1 MKYGGQ
7 TLLPELSQLID
18 LHELDK
24 EISEV
29 DHQLNQ
35 LPRELANRAQELETL
50 KGEQAL
56 MLQELDE
63 LHKQRREAETE
74 VTDLEEGIKD
84 SRKRLLTIKKDI
96 EYKAM
101 LKEIAFKEDQRD
113 QKETRV
119 LELMEAIES
128 HTGLI
133 AEVEQR
139 LEAEQEALSSREAE
153 VAAQVAQLQKEW
165 AKLQTQR
172 QGLREGL
179 PSPLLKRY
187 EFINQRKNGGAIAE
201 VRQGVCN
208 GCHMNILPQQFIDL
222 QKGEEILQCPHCQ
235 RILYWLGDEDAEEE
249 ENLSRRAS

>member
-1 MKYGGQ
+1 M
-7 TLLPELSQLID
+7 LPELSQLID

-24 EISEV
+24 EILEV
-29 DHQLNQ
+29 DKQLNQ
-35 LPRELANRAQELETL
+35 LPEELEVQARELEALEGDQVLKVQELE
-50 KGEQAL
+50 
-56 MLQELDE
+56 E

-113 QKETRV
+113 QRETRV
-119 LELMEAIES
+119 LELLEAIES
-128 HTGLI
+128 HTKLI
-133 AEVEQR
+133 AELEQTLQADR
-139 LEAEQEALSSREAE
+139 EALSLREAE
-153 VAAQVAQLQKEW
+153 VAARVAQLREER
-165 AKLQTQR
+165 AKLEGQR

-179 PSPLLKRY
+179 PAALLKRY

-201 VRQGVCN
+201 VRQGVCT

-235 RILYWLGDEDAEEE
+235 RILYWLGDEETAEEE
-249 ENLSRRAS
+249 SLSRRAS